1 MANPERVL
9 EFDVDKQRMTKK
21 RDCDF
26 SHIIAGS
33 TGYLKAKFNFAQS
46 EWKGCKKAASFWL
59 NGKESA
65 VLLDKTNTCLI
76 PSEVLVGDKF
86 FVSVTGMKND
96 YKITTNQ
103 VKVKQEV

>member
-1 MANPERVL
+1 MASSERIL
-9 EFDVDKQRMTKK
+9 EFDVEKQRMTKK

-26 SHIIAGS
+26 THIIAGS

-59 NGKESA
+59 NGNESA

>member
-9 EFDVDKQRMTKK
+9 EFDVVKQRMTKK

-59 NGKESA
+59 NGEESA
-65 VLLDKTNTCLI
+65 VLLDRSNTCLI
-76 PSEVLVGDKF
+76 PSEVLVGEKF